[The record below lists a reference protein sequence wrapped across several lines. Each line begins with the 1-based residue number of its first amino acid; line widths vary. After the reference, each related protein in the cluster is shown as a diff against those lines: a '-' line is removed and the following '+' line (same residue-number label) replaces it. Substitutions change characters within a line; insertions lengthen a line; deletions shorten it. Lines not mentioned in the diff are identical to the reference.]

1 MPQTDPQARL
11 NHACRSLRT
20 ALDDLVAV
28 YVFGSVATGHERRD
42 SDLDLAVLT
51 RGPVPARSLYDLA
64 RQLEVDLDVDVDLVD
79 LAGASTVLQKEVI
92 EKGRVIFRGD
102 DASIRDFES
111 RTLSEY
117 GHFRERIDPILRSVR
132 ETGKAYRP

>member
-1 MPQTDPQARL
+1 MPQTDPQDRL

-20 ALDDLVAV
+20 ALDELVAV
-28 YVFGSVATGHERRD
+28 YVFGSVATGRDRRD

-51 RGPVPARSLYDLA
+51 RRPVPARTLYDLA

-79 LAGASTVLQKEVI
+79 LGAASTVLQKEVI
-92 EKGRVIFRGD
+92 EKGRVVFRGD
-102 DASIRDFES
+102 DAEIRDFEA

-117 GHFRERIDPILRSVR
+117 GHFRDRIEPILRSVR
-132 ETGKAYRP
+132 ESGKAYGP

>member
-1 MPQTDPQARL
+1 MPGPDTQERL
-11 NHACRSLRT
+11 NRACRSLQA
-20 ALDDLVAV
+20 ALDGVIAV
-28 YVFGSVATGHERRD
+28 YVFGSVAAGRERRD

-51 RGPVPARSLYDLA
+51 RCPVPARSLYDLA

-79 LAGASTVLQKEVI
+79 LAGASTILQKEVI

-102 DASIRDFES
+102 DAAIRDFES

-117 GHFRERIDPILRSVR
+117 GHFRERIEPILRSVR
-132 ETGKAYRP
+132 ESGKAYQT